1 MLYTLHANNF
11 YTRKRFISN
20 NEIYEKVMK
29 TYVQFLFF
37 VFVLFLWNLKVIFF
51 FVWQLKLKKKIY
63 MYIYTYTKKIINY

>member
-37 VFVLFLWNLKVIFF
+37 VFVLFL
-51 FVWQLKLKKKIY
+51 
-63 MYIYTYTKKIINY
+63 